1 MPEVTINTDQVRT
14 RLETR
19 RGNIAED
26 IENATQFIKEKRAE
40 LRKVESK
47 LAILDTL
54 DNEDD
59 F

>member
-26 IENATQFIKEKRAE
+26 IENATQLIKEKRAE

-54 DNEDD
+54 DNEED